1 MMTIATYKWT
11 IDRYHQAIDSGIFDG
26 QNLELLRGDLILM
39 PPEGEP
45 HVYFSDRTAQIL
57 RSLLLGQAQVR
68 EGRPV
73 TLPNG
78 SEPQPDLAIVQPLD
92 TVYLEHHPYPE
103 NILWLVEY
111 SYSTLKYDL
120 GDKQLV
126 YAQSAIPEYWVVN
139 LQDFQLTVFQDP
151 SPLGYRTVTN
161 LQDGKVSPLAFPN
174 ISIEVRGLFEVN
186 RSS

>member
-1 MMTIATYKWT
+1 MTIATYKWT

-45 HVYFSDRTAQIL
+45 HVYFSDRAAQIL

-68 EGRPV
+68 EGRPI

-92 TVYLEHHPYPE
+92 TVYLALFCHSPE
-103 NILWLVEY
+103 SIIPNPCCISFYHKSPQL
-111 SYSTLKYDL
+111 SYRSLNKAS
-120 GDKQLV
+120 K
-126 YAQSAIPEYWVVN
+126 
-139 LQDFQLTVFQDP
+139 
-151 SPLGYRTVTN
+151 
-161 LQDGKVSPLAFPN
+161 
-174 ISIEVRGLFEVN
+174 LFEIRLVAIAFDF
-186 RSS
+186 